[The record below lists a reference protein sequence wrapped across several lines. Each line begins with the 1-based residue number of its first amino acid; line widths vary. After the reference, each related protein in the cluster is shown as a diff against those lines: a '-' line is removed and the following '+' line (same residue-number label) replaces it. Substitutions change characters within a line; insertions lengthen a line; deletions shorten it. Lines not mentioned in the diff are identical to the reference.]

1 MDTTRTKSD
10 LGSGGL
16 LPAARRYPEQRD
28 RVARERAEQAR
39 DANDTLA
46 PFIGV
51 ANGLLASF
59 VVWAFLGAC
68 TLAVYQFA
76 PSWVVTTVQ
85 GVLVAGCA
93 R

>member
-10 LGSGGL
+10 VGSGRL
-16 LPAARRYPEQRD
+16 LPAARRYLEERD
-28 RVARERAEQAR
+28 RILRERAEEAR

-68 TLAVYQFA
+68 TLAAYQFA
-76 PSWVVTTVQ
+76 PSWVVSTV
-85 GVLVAGCA
+85 GVLLAGGA

>member
-1 MDTTRTKSD
+1 MDTTRTRID
-10 LGSGGL
+10 VGSGRL
-16 LPAARRYPEQRD
+16 LSAARRYPEQRD
-28 RVARERAEQAR
+28 RVVRERAEEVR

-46 PFIGV
+46 PFIGM
-51 ANGLLASF
+51 ANALLASF

-68 TLAVYQFA
+68 MLAVYQLA

-85 GVLVAGCA
+85 GVLLAGGA

>member
-1 MDTTRTKSD
+1 MDTPHTETD
-10 LGSGGL
+10 LNSGRL
-16 LPAARRYPEQRD
+16 HPAPGPGPEGRH
-28 RVARERAEQAR
+28 RILREPAQEAR

-46 PFIGV
+46 PFIGL

-68 TLAVYQFA
+68 VLAAYQRA
-76 PSWVVTTVQ
+76 PSWVVSTVQ
-85 GVLVAGCA
+85 GVLLAGGA